1 MDSTTLSK
9 AVGTGHVGAPI
20 SSPSDAQV
28 KAQINAPL
36 STPVDS
42 PLASLNP
49 AQRAARTAAAL
60 ASLGLPAEAL
70 PKHIAVIMDGNGRWA
85 QRQGQPRI
93 FGHERGARTVRAIV
107 TQCATLGIEVL
118 TLYSFSMENWKR
130 PADEVAFLMELYVR
144 YLIIERDELMANN
157 VRFVQIG
164 QRQGLPEKVLD
175 ELDRTIEMTASNTG
189 LTLVLAINYSSRQE
203 ITDAV
208 RAIAQKVRDG
218 QLDAKLVTQQ
228 TVSEHLYTAGLPDP
242 DLLVRTAGEMRVSN
256 YLLWQISYAELY
268 VADVCWPDFDAEQL
282 NLALH
287 AFAKRTRRFGG
298 VVE

>member
-1 MDSTTLSK
+1 MDSTTLAK
-9 AVGTGHVGAPI
+9 AVGTGPVGAP
-20 SSPSDAQV
+20 SNPPSN
-28 KAQINAPL
+28 AQIDPL
-36 STPVDS
+36 HDS
-42 PLASLNP
+42 PLAALTP
-49 AQRAARTAAAL
+49 AQRIERTRSAL
-60 ASLGLPAEAL
+60 VSLGLPAEAL
-70 PKHIAVIMDGNGRWA
+70 PRHIAVIMDGNGRWA

-175 ELDRTIEMTASNTG
+175 ELDRTIEMTAGNTG

-208 RAIAQKVRDG
+208 RSIAQKVRDG
-218 QLDAKLVTQQ
+218 ELDAKLITQE

-268 VADVCWPDFDAEQL
+268 VADVCWPDFDEEQL
-282 NLALH
+282 HLALH
-287 AFAKRTRRFGG
+287 AFAKRTRRFGA